1 MVEDTAD
8 SPSNGLK
15 TVCMGINGAGTPLRS
30 VRAVCGTGLA
40 SWLWRGEGRKPRK
53 MALALVKG

>member
-30 VRAVCGTGLA
+30 VRAVCVTGLA
-40 SWLWRGEGRKPRK
+40 SWL
-53 MALALVKG
+53 